1 MAGGHTPGS
10 LARPAHKT
18 GAPRAPQGPRRM
30 HIMFHMCPLLFAV
43 CVCVYGCVEYFVC
56 IRNSEGLRV
65 VLAWLCARRALVGGA
80 PSCCSPRWMSSR
92 VSSALVESKLAALV
106 ADAPLLDA
114 STAALLSG
122 DELPALAAVC
132 SALGVPLAHSTNPP
146 DSQSLPMRLIT
157 AGVDAERTLW
167 RTFAD
172 AALHELLTRE
182 LIDALVNHISR
193 ALDRC
198 ERAGVA
204 QPTILEVGAG
214 NGMLT
219 YHLARRLGSRARV
232 VAVDDGS
239 SRIATQVEVQVLD
252 QATALAR
259 FAPQIVLAC
268 WMPSG
273 CDWTAG
279 FRACASV
286 REYLLLG
293 HPSACGD
300 ERASMSKRGW
310 PPRPSLAL
318 ALALGLAL
326 GWRVWPCTVAGRA
339 QAAPLVT
346 SGGRRGA
353 GSPSGATTTGS
364 ARTASPRTRQR
375 AGCAPG
381 SATSRSRCSAGSTAR
396 RRAASPWPSRSHSS
410 RRSCRRARH
419 GRQHVESAADG

>member
-1 MAGGHTPGS
+1 M
-10 LARPAHKT
+10 
-18 GAPRAPQGPRRM
+18 
-30 HIMFHMCPLLFAV
+30 LLLLILL
-43 CVCVYGCVEYFVC
+43 CLCVEYFVFPVRPLPPSPVSRAVSAGRESAPPPC
-56 IRNSEGLRV
+56 
-65 VLAWLCARRALVGGA
+65 VLDHRC
-80 PSCCSPRWMSSR
+80 MSR
-92 VSSALVESKLAALV
+92 VASALVESKLAALV

-114 STAALLSG
+114 SAGALLSD

-132 SALGVPLAHSTNPP
+132 SALGVPLARSNDPP
-146 DSQSLPMRLIT
+146 DCNSLPMRLIT
-157 AGVDAERTLW
+157 SGIDVERTLW

-182 LIDALVNHISR
+182 LIDALVSHLSR

-219 YHLARRLGSRARV
+219 YHLARRLEGRARV

-239 SRIATQVEVQVLD
+239 SRIATQAEVHLLG

-300 ERASMSKRGW
+300 EQASMSKGPRGLA
-310 PPRPSLAL
+310 PSSLSLA
-318 ALALGLAL
+318 G
-326 GWRVWPCTVAGRA
+326 PFCRA
-339 QAAPLVT
+339 SLPAVLRRPPSTL
-346 SGGRRGA
+346 GGRRGA
-353 GSPSGATTTGS
+353 GSPSGAATTAS
-364 ARTASPRTRQR
+364 ARAACPRTRRR
-375 AGCAPG
+375 AGCAP
-381 SATSRSRCSAGSTAR
+381 SWATSRSRCSADSTAR
-396 RRAASPWPSRSHSS
+396 RREASPWPSRSHSS

-419 GRQHVESAADG
+419 GRQRGPSPPATLVLRPTPSGPS

>member
-1 MAGGHTPGS
+1 M
-10 LARPAHKT
+10 
-18 GAPRAPQGPRRM
+18 
-30 HIMFHMCPLLFAV
+30 
-43 CVCVYGCVEYFVC
+43 
-56 IRNSEGLRV
+56 
-65 VLAWLCARRALVGGA
+65 
-80 PSCCSPRWMSSR
+80 SR
-92 VSSALVESKLAALV
+92 VASALVESKLAALV

-114 STAALLSG
+114 SAGALLSD

-132 SALGVPLAHSTNPP
+132 SALGVPLARSNDPP
-146 DSQSLPMRLIT
+146 DCNSLPMRLIT
-157 AGVDAERTLW
+157 SGVDVERTLW

-182 LIDALVNHISR
+182 LIDALVSHLSR

-219 YHLARRLGSRARV
+219 YHLARRLEGRARV

-239 SRIATQVEVQVLD
+239 SRIATQAEVHLLD
-252 QATALAR
+252 QASALAR

-300 ERASMSKRGW
+300 EQASMSKGPRGLA
-310 PPRPSLAL
+310 PSALSLA
-318 ALALGLAL
+318 G
-326 GWRVWPCTVAGRA
+326 PFCRA
-339 QAAPLVT
+339 SLPAML
-346 SGGRRGA
+346 RRPA
-353 GSPSGATTTGS
+353 
-364 ARTASPRTRQR
+364 
-375 AGCAPG
+375 
-381 SATSRSRCSAGSTAR
+381 
-396 RRAASPWPSRSHSS
+396 
-410 RRSCRRARH
+410 
-419 GRQHVESAADG
+419 

>member
-1 MAGGHTPGS
+1 M
-10 LARPAHKT
+10 
-18 GAPRAPQGPRRM
+18 
-30 HIMFHMCPLLFAV
+30 LLLLILL
-43 CVCVYGCVEYFVC
+43 CLCVEYFVLPVRPLPPSPVSRAVSAGRESAPPPC
-56 IRNSEGLRV
+56 
-65 VLAWLCARRALVGGA
+65 VLGHRC
-80 PSCCSPRWMSSR
+80 MSR
-92 VSSALVESKLAALV
+92 VASALVESKLAALV

-114 STAALLSG
+114 SAGALLSD

-132 SALGVPLAHSTNPP
+132 SALGVPLARSNDPP
-146 DSQSLPMRLIT
+146 DCNSLPMRLIT
-157 AGVDAERTLW
+157 SGVDVERTLW

-182 LIDALVNHISR
+182 LIDALVSHLSR

-219 YHLARRLGSRARV
+219 YHLARRLEGRARV

-239 SRIATQVEVQVLD
+239 SRIATQAEVHLLD
-252 QATALAR
+252 QASALAR

-300 ERASMSKRGW
+300 EQASMSKGPRGLA
-310 PPRPSLAL
+310 PSALSLA
-318 ALALGLAL
+318 G
-326 GWRVWPCTVAGRA
+326 PFCRA
-339 QAAPLVT
+339 SLPAVL
-346 SGGRRGA
+346 RRPA
-353 GSPSGATTTGS
+353 
-364 ARTASPRTRQR
+364 
-375 AGCAPG
+375 
-381 SATSRSRCSAGSTAR
+381 
-396 RRAASPWPSRSHSS
+396 
-410 RRSCRRARH
+410 
-419 GRQHVESAADG
+419 

>member
-1 MAGGHTPGS
+1 M
-10 LARPAHKT
+10 L
-18 GAPRAPQGPRRM
+18 
-30 HIMFHMCPLLFAV
+30 PLLILL
-43 CVCVYGCVEYFVC
+43 CLCVEYFVLPVRPLPPSPVSRAVSAGRESAPPPC
-56 IRNSEGLRV
+56 
-65 VLAWLCARRALVGGA
+65 VLGHRC
-80 PSCCSPRWMSSR
+80 MSR
-92 VSSALVESKLAALV
+92 VASALVESKLAALV

-114 STAALLSG
+114 SAGALLSD

-132 SALGVPLAHSTNPP
+132 SALGVPLARSNDPP
-146 DSQSLPMRLIT
+146 DCNSLPMRLIT
-157 AGVDAERTLW
+157 SGVDVERTLW

-182 LIDALVNHISR
+182 LIDALVSHLSR

-219 YHLARRLGSRARV
+219 YHLARRLEGRARV

-239 SRIATQVEVQVLD
+239 SRIATQAEVHLLD
-252 QATALAR
+252 QASALAR

-310 PPRPSLAL
+310 P
-318 ALALGLAL
+318 LAL
-326 GWRVWPCTVAGRA
+326 GWRVWPCIVAGRA
-339 QAAPLVT
+339 QAAPLGT

-364 ARTASPRTRQR
+364 ARAASPRTRQR

-381 SATSRSRCSAGSTAR
+381 SASSRSRCSAGSTAR

>member
-1 MAGGHTPGS
+1 
-10 LARPAHKT
+10 
-18 GAPRAPQGPRRM
+18 
-30 HIMFHMCPLLFAV
+30 
-43 CVCVYGCVEYFVC
+43 
-56 IRNSEGLRV
+56 
-65 VLAWLCARRALVGGA
+65 
-80 PSCCSPRWMSSR
+80 MSSR

-114 STAALLSG
+114 SAAALLSG

-182 LIDALVNHISR
+182 LIDALVNHLSR

-239 SRIATQVEVQVLD
+239 SRIATQAEVQVLD

-310 PPRPSLAL
+310 PPCPWLARLAVRRCRPCPGGPAWHVRWATWGRLTERSYDYGLSENSVPPHATEGWVCAGLGDVSQQMLCRLDSTEARGFSVAVAFAQLASLVQACE
-318 ALALGLAL
+318 A
-326 GWRVWPCTVAGRA
+326 WPPAC
-339 QAAPLVT
+339 
-346 SGGRRGA
+346 
-353 GSPSGATTTGS
+353 
-364 ARTASPRTRQR
+364 
-375 AGCAPG
+375 
-381 SATSRSRCSAGSTAR
+381 
-396 RRAASPWPSRSHSS
+396 
-410 RRSCRRARH
+410 
-419 GRQHVESAADG
+419 

>member
-1 MAGGHTPGS
+1 M
-10 LARPAHKT
+10 
-18 GAPRAPQGPRRM
+18 
-30 HIMFHMCPLLFAV
+30 
-43 CVCVYGCVEYFVC
+43 
-56 IRNSEGLRV
+56 
-65 VLAWLCARRALVGGA
+65 
-80 PSCCSPRWMSSR
+80 SR
-92 VSSALVESKLAALV
+92 VASALVESKLAALV

-114 STAALLSG
+114 SAGALLSD

-132 SALGVPLAHSTNPP
+132 SALGVPLARSNDPP
-146 DSQSLPMRLIT
+146 DCNSLPMRLIT
-157 AGVDAERTLW
+157 SGVDVERTLW

-182 LIDALVNHISR
+182 LIDALVSHLSR

-239 SRIATQVEVQVLD
+239 SRIATQAEVHLLD

-300 ERASMSKRGW
+300 EQASMSKGPRGLA
-310 PPRPSLAL
+310 PSALSLA
-318 ALALGLAL
+318 G
-326 GWRVWPCTVAGRA
+326 PFCRA
-339 QAAPLVT
+339 SLPAML
-346 SGGRRGA
+346 RRPA
-353 GSPSGATTTGS
+353 
-364 ARTASPRTRQR
+364 
-375 AGCAPG
+375 
-381 SATSRSRCSAGSTAR
+381 
-396 RRAASPWPSRSHSS
+396 
-410 RRSCRRARH
+410 
-419 GRQHVESAADG
+419 